1 MTPRDGTIAIRTKKT
16 KTGIETRK
24 GAAGVTSAQV
34 KMRLTTTRTTII
46 TMAIIIS
53 DHSESESV
61 TEVASGIGRWSRN
74 GMPPCVFGILAYSTF
89 HFPHFVGF
97 KNFLKQGIYLHVI

>member
-1 MTPRDGTIAIRTKKT
+1 
-16 KTGIETRK
+16 
-24 GAAGVTSAQV
+24 
-34 KMRLTTTRTTII
+34 
-46 TMAIIIS
+46 MAIIIS

-97 KNFLKQGIYLHVI
+97 KNFLKQGIYLHVIDLICVWIRSIGEFGLGVIFGSVCT